1 MFRLKGWVL
10 SRVLLLSILAVL
22 ACVRLA
28 FAVETTAPRVMIL
41 ETDTGSVLY
50 EKGADQPFP
59 PANFA
64 KLMTA
69 SVVFDA
75 LERKEVTPETAY
87 PVSEHAWR
95 TGGAPA
101 RVTTM
106 FAAVKSTV
114 PVDALVK
121 GLIVHY
127 ANDAAI
133 VLAEGLS
140 GSEAA
145 FTERMNATATAFG
158 LSASRFAN
166 PTGFAD
172 PQAQTTIRDMVRLVG
187 AMQRR
192 YPEGYALYRMPEFEW
207 NRILQSNKT
216 PYLRDTAGVEGL
228 VLAYDEAAGFGA
240 IVAAIRDGRR
250 MLVAASGFKSPAD
263 RDKEIRTL
271 LDAAYSEFGRVT
283 LYPADRIISSVR
295 VFGGTETRV
304 DVKGDGP
311 VDITLPNGERD
322 EFRAKVAYDG
332 PIRAPVKAGQ
342 VIARLEI
349 RVEGRLYQ
357 EVPLVAARDVPV
369 GDLTDRARDGLR
381 ELIVGWW

>member
-1 MFRLKGWVL
+1 M
-10 SRVLLLSILAVL
+10 SRVLFLSILAML

-28 FAVETTAPRVMIL
+28 SAVETTAPRVMIL
-41 ETDTGSVLY
+41 ETDTGSVLF
-50 EKGADQPFP
+50 EKGADRPFP

-69 SVVFDA
+69 AVVFDA
-75 LERKEVTPETAY
+75 LERGEVTLATTY

-114 PVDALVK
+114 PVDALLK
-121 GLIVHY
+121 GLVVHY

-140 GSEAA
+140 GTEAA
-145 FTERMNATATAFG
+145 FTERMNTAAAEFG
-158 LSASRFAN
+158 LADTRFAN
-166 PTGFAD
+166 PTGFAAPD
-172 PQAQTTIRDMVRLVG
+172 ARTTIRDMVRLVR
-187 AMQRR
+187 ALQRR
-192 YPEGYALYRMPEFEW
+192 FPEGYALYRMPEFEW
-207 NRILQSNKT
+207 NRILQTNKT
-216 PYLRDTAGVEGL
+216 PYLRDMAGVEGL
-228 VLAYDEAAGFGA
+228 VLAYDEGSGFGA
-240 IVAAIRDGRR
+240 IVAANRDGRR

-271 LDAAYSEFGRVT
+271 LDGAYSEFGRVT
-283 LYPADRIISSVR
+283 LYPADRIIASVR

-304 DVKGDGP
+304 DVRGEGP

-322 EFRAKVAYDG
+322 EFRARVAYDG
-332 PIRAPVKAGQ
+332 PVRAPVKAGQ
-342 VIARLEI
+342 VVARLEI